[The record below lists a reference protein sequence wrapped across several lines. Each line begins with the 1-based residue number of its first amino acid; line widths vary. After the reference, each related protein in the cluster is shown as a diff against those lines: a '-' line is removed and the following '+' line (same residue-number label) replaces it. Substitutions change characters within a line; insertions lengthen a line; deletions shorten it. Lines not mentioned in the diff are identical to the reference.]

1 MTYMRFAI
9 YLNICVMGLKEI
21 ARNDLKNALD
31 PAIAIYWYGMGIIW
45 PVRPRVV

>member
-9 YLNICVMGLKEI
+9 YLNICVVGLKKI

-31 PAIAIYWYGMGIIW
+31 PAIAIYSYPIYIEKKI
-45 PVRPRVV
+45 